1 MKINFDLVE
10 SGERVEFN
18 LKDTKVVNTGGG
30 VSENRVREIVD
41 EATAEV
47 ANAKS
52 AVFVDGQKVDE
63 FNADE
68 KFDKTGGAIGGDVSI
83 QGNLSVSGTT
93 TTTDTQTLRVLDNVV
108 VANANGIPLVELSG
122 FAIKTNADQSYGIMY
137 DTVGDGVKIGL
148 GGFTEDGKFVY
159 NEGEAQFLATR
170 ADAITDGHIPKWDN
184 EKKQFVDSGVD
195 HSEYVRFT
203 DFDKEFK
210 KSAIDNQEEWTD
222 EEKAKACETIGAES
236 KGYAKWKLIGETEIT
251 QEMIDEAGDEGIT
264 GVIIDL
270 GKPVEKWFGE
280 TWVRLEMPTPN
291 FNMNLPLYCKF
302 GTTVEA
308 AMSWDENNGC
318 VIFSAQ
324 SESYGALFKNYPNT
338 VNLFTNWND
347 NIPRG
352 TAMQVTGFG
361 AYNYPYHE
369 YATSNNMSNPIMGN
383 RYLATTTRHA
393 NGRGKLPAGTKL
405 KLYGRFAE

>member
-1 MKINFDLVE
+1 MSCDIKLDFEESNQELDLDFQEKIEVGG
-10 SGERVEFN
+10 SG
-18 LKDTKVVNTGGG
+18 GGG
-30 VSENRVREIVD
+30 VSEHRVRQIVE

-159 NEGEAQFLATR
+159 NESEAQFLATR

-184 EKKQFVDSGVD
+184 EKKQFVDSGVGYD
-195 HSEYVRFT
+195 EYVKFT
-203 DFDKEFK
+203 NYATQEKAGVIKSSKTYGFLVSQDGFVWADTLRAGEYKEKAVSTFIGK
-210 KSAIDNQEEWTD
+210 GTLENIKYTYVKDGLVDNTEIWTD
-222 EEKAKACETIGAES
+222 EDKAKACETIGAIMNPNPVVNS
-236 KGYAKWKLIGETEIT
+236 VITVDCGGTGTVRTSGYATYMPYKDMFYILADESQGDTIKGTGYFLVNNPKKPYHAVNKIYVDDLVGNIEAVLDSVIAIQNTLIG
-251 QEMIDEAGDEGIT
+251 G
-264 GVIIDL
+264 GV
-270 GKPVEKWFGE
+270 
-280 TWVRLEMPTPN
+280 
-291 FNMNLPLYCKF
+291 
-302 GTTVEA
+302 
-308 AMSWDENNGC
+308 
-318 VIFSAQ
+318 
-324 SESYGALFKNYPNT
+324 
-338 VNLFTNWND
+338 
-347 NIPRG
+347 
-352 TAMQVTGFG
+352 
-361 AYNYPYHE
+361 
-369 YATSNNMSNPIMGN
+369 
-383 RYLATTTRHA
+383 
-393 NGRGKLPAGTKL
+393 
-405 KLYGRFAE
+405 